1 MPSPRALAVAAVL
14 VACVPAA
21 RAAEPLRPVAGDRV
35 AQNSA
40 VVAAALQQAIADG
53 ETRQAEDLRTF
64 VDVDNAPRVYHRDN
78 QLLFAFSTRKNL
90 SLREKT
96 VGERE
101 AAQLA
106 LMTLEQNFRHL
117 LTSVDGFR
125 GLDPASVR
133 VVFVE
138 PDAYEPCAG
147 RRSSRSGW
155 ASGAGVGGP
164 MPFAAAGLWA
174 NGWATSAPCT
184 NCCR

>member
-1 MPSPRALAVAAVL
+1 MPSPRALALAAVL
-14 VACVPAA
+14 VACVPAV

-35 AQNSA
+35 AKNAA
-40 VVAAALQQAIADG
+40 VVAAAVQQAIADG

-64 VDVDNAPRVYHRDN
+64 LDVDDAPRVYHRDN
-78 QLLFAFSTRKNL
+78 QLLFAFTTRENL

-101 AAQLA
+101 AAQVALA
-106 LMTLEQNFRHL
+106 TLEQNFRQL
-117 LTSVDGFR
+117 LTSADGFR

-147 RRSSRSGW
+147 RRSSRSCGT
-155 ASGAGVGGP
+155 GAAGIGGP
-164 MPFAAAGLWA
+164 VPFAAAGLWA
-174 NGWATSAPCT
+174 NGWATPAPCT
-184 NCCR
+184 NGCR